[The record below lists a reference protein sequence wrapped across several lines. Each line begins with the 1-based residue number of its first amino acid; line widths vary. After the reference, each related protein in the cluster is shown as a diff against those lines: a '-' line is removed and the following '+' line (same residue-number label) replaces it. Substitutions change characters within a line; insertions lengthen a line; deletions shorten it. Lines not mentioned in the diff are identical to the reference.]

1 VAVFA
6 RVEVTRHASSRE
18 FVFLEHLPLRILCL
32 ADARE
37 KRKKKKDFMFG
48 FGPLF
53 PFDPAGGRAGAR
65 ALFSKTKS

>member
-1 VAVFA
+1 
-6 RVEVTRHASSRE
+6 
-18 FVFLEHLPLRILCL
+18 L

-65 ALFSKTKS
+65 ALFSKTKRGNDS

>member
-1 VAVFA
+1 
-6 RVEVTRHASSRE
+6 
-18 FVFLEHLPLRILCL
+18 L